1 MYFSTH
7 FYSMQVLNTFRGIT
21 ATGHNQLWTGLFIT
35 DPTATGTAGVE
46 VAYPGYSRQELTFT
60 PPAMHNNRLTIRNT
74 QDITWPV
81 SEQALPPITHIGIF
95 NSPVAGNMLLRGV
108 LTVPLTIN
116 PNQQPS
122 ILAGDI
128 MYWGRGSFS
137 EAFREAYLNL
147 LRGISL
153 TGFEPRMALFN
164 GNPESGGFELSG
176 EGYSRAPISFAA
188 PQIAAN
194 GVMSI
199 RNESIITFPRAL
211 GTWGQWTHDAITR
224 GDTAA
229 IAGVLPNDPVE
240 TIHRNYNPR
249 IAQGEYEIWHS

>member
-7 FYSMQVLNTFRGIT
+7 FYSTQILNTFRGIS
-21 ATGHNQLWTGLFIT
+21 ATGHTQLWVGLFIS

-46 VAYPGYSRQELTFT
+46 VAYPGYQRQELAFT
-60 PPAMHNNRLTIRNT
+60 PPATHNGHLTIHNT

-81 SEQALPPITHIGIF
+81 SDQTLPPITHIGIF
-95 NSPVAGNMLLRGV
+95 NSSTAGNMLLRGA
-108 LTVPLTIN
+108 LTVPLAIN

-128 MYWGRGSFS
+128 MYWGRGNFS
-137 EAFREAYLNL
+137 EAFREAYLNI
-147 LRGISL
+147 LRGITLS
-153 TGFEPRMALFN
+153 GFEPRMALYD

-176 EGYSRAPISFAA
+176 EGYGRATMSFAA
-188 PQIAAN
+188 PQV
-194 GVMSI
+194 GDSGTVSI
-199 RNESIITFPRAL
+199 RNENAIAFPRAL

-224 GDTAA
+224 GETSE
-229 IAGVLPNDPVE
+229 IAGILPNEPVE
-240 TIHRNYNPR
+240 TIRRNYNPR